1 MTNDHDAML
10 LIFQKMPTS
19 EEGGGLK
26 IQKNVDKGDGPYVTY
41 IFMSIFMGQGTE
53 VTQVLKDCI
62 KIMKD
67 NLSSSFSRLQ

>member
-1 MTNDHDAML
+1 ML
-10 LIFQKMPTS
+10 CCWYFKNADVRG
-19 EEGGGLK
+19 GGGLK

-53 VTQVLKDCI
+53 VTQVLKDSI

-67 NLSSSFSRLQ
+67 NLSSSFF